1 MNAFDCPN
9 SRVTAAEC
17 GTAPARPFGPLVDS
31 AAALAAHERMPAGR
45 VYDKLNAASEDAR
58 LIAEALE
65 ARRLHDAAVRAKY
78 KALMKER
85 ARERGRINEANR
97 RARVQVQKAS
107 GMFQPKVLSTIEL
120 AAKREK
126 ERVLQAKR
134 RERLRLAAQRHH
146 ENSAGAVRA
155 EAKQRG

>member
-1 MNAFDCPN
+1 MNPFDQSP
-9 SRVTAAEC
+9 
-17 GTAPARPFGPLVDS
+17 G
-31 AAALAAHERMPAGR
+31 LAAHERMPAGR

-85 ARERGRINEANR
+85 ARERGRINEA
-97 RARVQVQKAS
+97 
-107 GMFQPKVLSTIEL
+107 
-120 AAKREK
+120 
-126 ERVLQAKR
+126 KR